1 MKKIAKIFIISFL
14 VLIFGL
20 SISSCGKNNLRERIL
35 ANNKTKETTKTETQI
50 FIEVYYIINF
60 VNDDDSIIESM
71 SIKEGEIHTILNNP
85 TKEIDT
91 MLEGGSIAI
100 IIGGGIVVS
109 GLIGVGLYYLIMKK
123 K

>member
-20 SISSCGKNNLRERIL
+20 SISSCGKNNLREKIS
-35 ANNKTKETTKTETQI
+35 ANNKIKETTKTETQI
-50 FIEVYYIINF
+50 PKEGYYIINF

-85 TKEIDT
+85 IKEIDT